1 MKQNYLGAYGRLLRY
16 VGAIKTEAA
25 IKAAISLGVNAS
37 YVFQAVVM
45 ARAVSLVFDGAGIT
59 AVMPLAAMAFL
70 AVMARGVLTRSLEV
84 WSKVMAARVKTKIRL
99 LVFDKILRL
108 GPSFVYNKRSGQIQS
123 LALDGIESLE
133 PFLVNYIPHI
143 ISTALTGLAIGLY
156 LYQLDALTG
165 AVGIVSM
172 LLCVTVPYFTV
183 PIVAKSIV
191 QYWTSYAQLNAQYVD
206 ALQGMPTLKAF
217 NAGKRK
223 GAELAGDALDFY
235 RKQIRNTTFSLIDSG
250 LMNLLMSVASLVTAA
265 LAAYRTELGILP
277 VATVSVFLFL
287 SIECARPMADLNMYW
302 HTSFLGLSVA
312 TGIFE
317 IIDREMDIQ
326 EKEHPDASSLDGDA
340 PGISFQNVSFAYRE
354 KSADAVHDVSFEV
367 PAGKTI
373 AIAGHSGSGKS
384 TLINLL
390 LRFYDAAQ
398 GAIMLNGVDIRDYA
412 LSYLHGKIAVVFQ
425 ETYLFSGSILDN
437 IRMARP
443 DAPEAEAVHAAKM
456 ANAHEFISALPDS
469 YHTAVG
475 ERGATLSGGER
486 QRIAIARA
494 ILKDA
499 PILLLDEATSSVD
512 TRSEALIQD
521 ALKTLA
527 QNRTTIIIAHRL
539 STIQHADTIFVLEKG
554 ELVEQGTHREL
565 LAKKG
570 IYTALIQ
577 AQTEEEAA

>member
-1 MKQNYLGAYGRLLRY
+1 

-45 ARAVSLVFDGAGIT
+45 ARAVSLVFNGAGVRAI
-59 AVMPLAAMAFL
+59 APLVVMALAAVL
-70 AVMARGVLTRSLEV
+70 VRGVLVRTLEV
-84 WSKVMAARVKTKIRL
+84 WTKIMAARVKTKIRL

-108 GPSFVYNKRSGQIQS
+108 GPSFVYNKRSGQLQS
-123 LALDGIESLE
+123 LVLDGIESLE

-143 ISTALTGLAIGLY
+143 ASVAITGLAIGIY
-156 LYQLDALTG
+156 LCGLDWLTG
-165 AVGIVSM
+165 AVVITAM

-183 PIVAKSIV
+183 PLVAKSIV
-191 QYWTSYAQLNAQYVD
+191 HYWTSYARLNAQYVD
-206 ALQGMPTLKAF
+206 ALQGMSTLKAF
-217 NAGKRK
+217 NAGKIK
-223 GAELAGDALDFY
+223 GAELAADALDFY

-265 LAAYRTELGILP
+265 LAAYRTELGIIP

-312 TGIFE
+312 TGLFE
-317 IIDREMDIQ
+317 IIDMEINIK
-326 EKEHPDASSLDGDA
+326 EKDAPDARSLDGDA
-340 PGISFQNVSFAYRE
+340 PCISLQNVSFAYRKE
-354 KSADAVHDVSFEV
+354 TGDAVHNVSFDV

-373 AIAGHSGSGKS
+373 AVTGRSGSGKS

-390 LRFYDAAQ
+390 LRFYDAES
-398 GAIMLNGVDIRDYA
+398 GAILINGVDIRDYS
-412 LSYLHGKIAVVFQ
+412 LSYLQSKIAVVFQ
-425 ETYLFSGSILDN
+425 ETYLFGTTVLEN

-443 DAPEAEAVHAAKM
+443 DATEEEVINAAKA
-456 ANAHEFISALPDS
+456 ANAHEFIAALPDGYNTVLS
-469 YHTAVG
+469 

-486 QRIAIARA
+486 QRVSIARA
-494 ILKDA
+494 VLKDA

-512 TRSEALIQD
+512 TRNETLIQE
-521 ALKTLA
+521 ALKTLTR
-527 QNRTTIIIAHRL
+527 NRTTIIIAHRL

-554 ELVEQGTHREL
+554 SVAEQGTHDEL
-565 LAKKG
+565 LKKNG
-570 IYTALIQ
+570 VYAALMK
-577 AQTEEEAA
+577 AQTEETV